1 MDFQVVISGGGPAG
15 MWLACELRLAN
26 VSTLIID
33 QTAEIDPNS
42 RALTIHPRT
51 IEILASRGAHEQL
64 LAEGARIPTGH
75 FALLNSRLN
84 FSGLDTPYPF
94 TLAIFQARTTALLQ
108 QRAIELGAVV
118 RRGHRFVG
126 LEERASSVIST
137 IEGPEG
143 SYTVESDYLVG
154 CDGTRSTVRG
164 AAGID
169 FPGTQATVLGWL
181 GDVELRDPPPEPV
194 LYKWSLNGMGMVV
207 RLADGRYRIVGI
219 NPHDICTD
227 WPGDFT
233 IEELKSN
240 SIAIFGT
247 DFGLHSPCWLSRYG
261 NTSRQ
266 ATTYRKGRVILA
278 GDAAHQHFPAGGV
291 GLNVGVQDA
300 MNLGWKLAAT
310 VHGWAPESLLDSY
323 HDERHPVGQDLLE
336 HTQAQTALMS
346 AFTVEGQELRSFL
359 TKLMKERPE
368 IEISLTERLT
378 GLHVAY
384 PSPQGHPLA
393 GTRAPDLAFVGSDE
407 HLFSMMREGKY
418 ILLDLSHA
426 DDASPVHNVHARN
439 AHPNRHYHRGV
450 LSGEQRRAWSAV
462 IAALIRPDGY
472 VAWACEQTDPAK
484 LASELDRALSATHR
498 LTAAQAQGAAK
509 SEPAQQV

>member
-33 QTAEIDPNS
+33 QTLEIDPHS

-75 FALLNSRLN
+75 FALLDSRLN

-108 QRAIELGAVV
+108 QRAIDLGAVV
-118 RRGHRFVG
+118 RRGHRFLG
-126 LEERASSVIST
+126 LKESEASVIST
-137 IEGPEG
+137 IDGPDG
-143 SYTVESDYLVG
+143 PYIVESDYLVG

-164 AAGID
+164 AAGIE
-169 FPGTQATVLGWL
+169 FPGTQSTVLGWL
-181 GDVELRDPPPEPV
+181 GDVELSEPPPQPV
-194 LYKWSLNGMGMVV
+194 LSKWSLNGMGMVV
-207 RLADGRYRIVGI
+207 RLADGRYRVVGI
-219 NPHDICTD
+219 NPHDVRTD

-233 IEELKSN
+233 LEELRAN

-247 DFGLHSPCWLSRYG
+247 DFGMHTPYWLSRYG

-300 MNLGWKLAAT
+300 LNLGWKLAAT
-310 VHGWAPESLLDSY
+310 VHGWAPDGLLDTY

-346 AFTVEGQELRSFL
+346 AFSVEGQELRAFL
-359 TKLMKERPE
+359 TNLTKERPE
-368 IEISLTERLT
+368 IEVSLAERLT

-384 PSPQGHPLA
+384 PSNAGHPLV
-393 GTRAPDLAFVGSDE
+393 GKRAPDLTFLETEES
-407 HLFSMMREGKY
+407 LFSMMQGGQY
-418 ILLDLSHA
+418 ILLDLTGG
-426 DDASPVHNVHARN
+426 DDPAIKDAHRRNVH
-439 AHPNRHYHRGV
+439 PQRHVHRGV
-450 LSGEQRRAWSAV
+450 LSGSQRPAWSCV
-462 IAALIRPDGY
+462 TAALIRPDGY
-472 VAWACEQTDPAK
+472 VAWASEQTDPSK
-484 LASELDRALSATHR
+484 LVCELDEALSATHR
-498 LTAAQAQGAAK
+498 PRAARAQGASKAARG
-509 SEPAQQV
+509 SQA

>member
-1 MDFQVVISGGGPAG
+1 MNFQVVISGGGPAG

-33 QTAEIDPNS
+33 QTVEIDPNS

-51 IEILASRGAHEQL
+51 IEILASRGTHEQL

-118 RRGHRFVG
+118 RRGHRFLE
-126 LEERASSVIST
+126 LEERESSVIST
-137 IEGPEG
+137 IDGPDG
-143 SYTVESDYLVG
+143 PYTVESDYLVG

-164 AAGID
+164 AAGIE
-169 FPGTQATVLGWL
+169 FPGTQSTVMGWL
-181 GDVELRDPPPEPV
+181 GDVELRDPPAEPV

-207 RLADGRYRIVGI
+207 RLADGRYRVVGI
-219 NPHDICTD
+219 NPHDVRTD

-233 IEELKSN
+233 IEELRAN
-240 SIAIFGT
+240 SMAIFGT
-247 DFGLHSPCWLSRYG
+247 DFGLHSPCWLSRYS

-291 GLNVGVQDA
+291 GLNVGVQDS

-310 VHGWAPESLLDSY
+310 VHGWAPEGLLDTY

-346 AFTVEGQELRSFL
+346 AFTVEGLELRSFL

-368 IEISLTERLT
+368 LEVSLTERLT

-384 PSPQGHPLA
+384 PSNGGHRLV
-393 GTRAPDLAFVGSDE
+393 GQRAPDLAFVGTDKS
-407 HLFSMMREGKY
+407 LFSMMRGGQY
-418 ILLDLSHA
+418 ILLDLTGG
-426 DDASPVHNVHARN
+426 DDFSPVQTAHTRN
-439 AHPNRHYHRGV
+439 AHPHRRFHRGL
-450 LSGEQRRAWSAV
+450 LSGAERSAWLGV
-462 IAALIRPDGY
+462 TAALIRPDGY
-472 VAWACEQTDPAK
+472 VAWASEQTDPAE
-484 LASELDRALSATHR
+484 LASELETALGATHR
-498 LTAAQAQGAAK
+498 LTAARSPNASEALETQA
-509 SEPAQQV
+509 